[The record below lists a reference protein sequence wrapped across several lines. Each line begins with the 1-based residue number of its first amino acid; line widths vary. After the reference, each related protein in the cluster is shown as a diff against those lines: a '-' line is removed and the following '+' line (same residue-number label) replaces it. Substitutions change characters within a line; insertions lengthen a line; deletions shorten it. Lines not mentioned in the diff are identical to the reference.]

1 MIENAR
7 TLEALHTHT
16 HTKSI
21 LKERGNIRTH
31 GTYTF

>member
-1 MIENAR
+1 MIANAR
-7 TLEALHTHT
+7 TLETVHTHT
-16 HTKSI
+16 HTDSI